1 MMSKKKQERHPP
13 DRPTAS
19 PTKPAPAPARSAT
32 SGLPWHPVWRLLVSL
47 AVVTHV
53 AAIVS
58 APWDLLTPAALPP
71 GYRPSTDSAGQPLP
85 LPPQNDPV
93 WQQPVIPR
101 TLHRFFHDYLNL
113 LYANHGYEFFAPDP
127 AGTHLIR
134 YTVTRLDGTDH
145 SGSFPDL
152 QQQWPRLLYHRH
164 MMLAEQTAMMGPE
177 SGQQYAD
184 HLATLYGGVS
194 QMEWVV
200 HLLLLP
206 SQVAAGT
213 ALDDPS
219 TYQTLATVSGRP
231 RRTDAAPAAAAEE
244 LIAIPGADR

>member
-1 MMSKKKQERHPP
+1 MSKKKQERHPP
-13 DRPTAS
+13 DRPTAL
-19 PTKPAPAPARSAT
+19 PTKPAPTPAPRTT
-32 SGLPWHPVWRLLVSL
+32 SGLLWHPVWRLFVSL
-47 AVVTHV
+47 AIVTHV

-58 APWDLLTPAALPP
+58 APWDLLIADALPP
-71 GYRPSTDSAGQPLP
+71 GYRPPTDSAGRPLP
-85 LPPQNDPV
+85 EDPTV
-93 WQQPVIPR
+93 WQQPVVPR
-101 TLHRFFHDYLNL
+101 TLHKFFHDYLNL

-134 YTVTRLDGTDH
+134 YKVTRSDGTDH

-184 HLATLYGGVS
+184 HLATLHGGVS
-194 QMEWVV
+194 QVEWIV
-200 HLLLLP
+200 HLLLPP
-206 SQVAAGT
+206 SRVAAGT

-231 RRTDAAPAAAAEE
+231 RRTDAAPSAATEE